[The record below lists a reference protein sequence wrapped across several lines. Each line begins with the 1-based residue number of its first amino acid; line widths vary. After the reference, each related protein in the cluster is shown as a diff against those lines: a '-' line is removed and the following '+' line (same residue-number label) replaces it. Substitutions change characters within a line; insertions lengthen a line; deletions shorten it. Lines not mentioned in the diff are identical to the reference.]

1 MPTDSTPDPR
11 DMERLPE
18 SQQIP
23 QAKGGT
29 ARTEAADIARRP
41 GLPEHPERMAA
52 DIEDEEDD
60 PVVDGGP
67 GIGDGIAP
75 RRGG

>member
-1 MPTDSTPDPR
+1 MPTDTTPDPR

-29 ARTEAADIARRP
+29 ARAGAADIASRP
-41 GLPEHPERMAA
+41 ALPDAPETMAA
-52 DIEDEEDD
+52 DVEDEEDD
-60 PVVDGGP
+60 PVVDSGP
-67 GIGDGIAP
+67 GIADGLP
-75 RRGG
+75 SRQRG